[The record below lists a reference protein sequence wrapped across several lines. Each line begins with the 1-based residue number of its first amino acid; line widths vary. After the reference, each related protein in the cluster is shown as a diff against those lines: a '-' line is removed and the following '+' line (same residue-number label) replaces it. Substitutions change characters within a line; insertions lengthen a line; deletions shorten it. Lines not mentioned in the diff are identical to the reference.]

1 MPIDITKI
9 KLVLGKS
16 AALGW
21 VRRSLIKHVI
31 VLSYLLIIKLL

>member
-1 MPIDITKI
+1 MPIEITKI

-21 VRRSLIKHVI
+21 VRRSLMKHVTNNI
-31 VLSYLLIIKLL
+31 R